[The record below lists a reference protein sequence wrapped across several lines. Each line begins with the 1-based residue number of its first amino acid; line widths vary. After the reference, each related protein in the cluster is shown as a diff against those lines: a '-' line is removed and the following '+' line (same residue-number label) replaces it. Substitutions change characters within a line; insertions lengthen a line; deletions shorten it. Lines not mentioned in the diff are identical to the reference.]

1 MLGLCCWDSQSKAM
15 APVGALKLTWYYSRT
30 WSSTLVHIYG
40 SSLMLIVSRCSSAI
54 SNRPRHGGLA
64 APGRQYR
71 IQCSCMDR
79 QIPPAALDP
88 VLPPIRRMGL
98 AAKFTERRSSN
109 LCRAKSGRLLLRNSM
124 TATGQFNAATQRVQ
138 HPQLLLLST
147 KHFDTET
154 VPK

>member
-1 MLGLCCWDSQSKAM
+1 M

-40 SSLMLIVSRCSSAI
+40 SSLMLIVSRCSCSAI
-54 SNRPRHGGLA
+54 RLA
-64 APGRQYR
+64 IDLVMVAWLRQGRQYR
-71 IQCSCMDR
+71 IQYSCMVR

-88 VLPPIRRMGL
+88 VPPIRRMGL

-109 LCRAKSGRLLLRNSM
+109 LCRARSGRLLLRNSM